1 MHQDISDFKPLL
13 PVKNLILNQER
24 KMHRSKTIYKW
35 KQFKTVLVLDMLV
48 DFYVRGQKGID
59 FFYWR
64 KRYYGQWSWILA
76 KSDGLKSKCLN
87 DEFVSHKL
95 VAFLKTW
102 IDVLWITCALLWCF
116 ISCLDS
122 YSDGTHSLQMI
133 HCCAS
138 DEILNF
144 SKSVLIEKQTTLD
157 LSLIPWGWVY
167 FQQMFSF
174 LGELVTNAVKLQ
186 KLLLLFSFY
195 GQPMTKS
202 WFGKTWRRLNYLLL
216 IIPLVQKYVVCHNR
230 TFKSFHNPKQTKSH
244 LCQISSFLSVRAGI
258 WKQTMHYSLP
268 RSYTRINEAVCHHL
282 HYETNW
288 LHSSPFGP
296 GHEFN

>member
-1 MHQDISDFKPLL
+1 MHQDISNFKPLL

-35 KQFKTVLVLDMLV
+35 KQFRTVLVLDMLV

-64 KRYYGQWSWILA
+64 KRYYGQWSCILA

-122 YSDGTHSLQMI
+122 YSDGTHSLQRI

-174 LGELVTNAVKLQ
+174 WVN
-186 KLLLLFSFY
+186 
-195 GQPMTKS
+195 
-202 WFGKTWRRLNYLLL
+202 
-216 IIPLVQKYVVCHNR
+216 
-230 TFKSFHNPKQTKSH
+230 
-244 LCQISSFLSVRAGI
+244 
-258 WKQTMHYSLP
+258 
-268 RSYTRINEAVCHHL
+268 
-282 HYETNW
+282 
-288 LHSSPFGP
+288 
-296 GHEFN
+296 